1 MVRTQHG
8 LRIKARSWS
17 VALKVEG
24 DAHETIHG
32 ELRHGITAIASYN
45 NDVTMVETGS
55 HFSLTA
61 PLSSVSIQPA
71 FASPFHVALSAG

>member
-1 MVRTQHG
+1 MRPFTESCA
-8 LRIKARSWS
+8 INYS
-17 VALKVEG
+17 
-24 DAHETIHG
+24 
-32 ELRHGITAIASYN
+32 IASYN

-55 HFSLTA
+55 PFSLAA